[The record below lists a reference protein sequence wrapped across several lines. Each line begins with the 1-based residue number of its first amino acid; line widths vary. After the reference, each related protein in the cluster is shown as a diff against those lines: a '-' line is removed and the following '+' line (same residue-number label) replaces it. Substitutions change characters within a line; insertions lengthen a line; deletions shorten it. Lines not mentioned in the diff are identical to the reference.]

1 MGGSAS
7 SHLPRDL
14 LSEYQ
19 VRGGGWAG
27 GWGPGGGCRA
37 PRAHLALSW
46 QELTFLSK
54 QEILL

>member
-19 VRGGGWAG
+19 VRGGG
-27 GWGPGGGCRA
+27 GPGGGDPRGGWRA